1 MNKRIIVYSGVF
13 AFVVVMSTLCNDP
26 LGNKFLKFLTVY
38 SSEYSDRKF
47 MLIKKGMSKSDVVK
61 HLGEPL
67 SSKII
72 PVESVWS
79 YSLKN
84 GDSYQICFSMK
95 QVKCWWLGDVP
106 EKIHAVYTTNQ
117 LVALMGQPENLIT
130 NVSLYV
136 FEYSMPG
143 MIESYDQKR
152 IVFLND
158 EVQEVKGGLYFD

>member
-1 MNKRIIVYSGVF
+1 
-13 AFVVVMSTLCNDP
+13 
-26 LGNKFLKFLTVY
+26 
-38 SSEYSDRKF
+38 
-47 MLIKKGMSKSDVVK
+47 
-61 HLGEPL
+61 
-67 SSKII
+67 
-72 PVESVWS
+72 
-79 YSLKN
+79 
-84 GDSYQICFSMK
+84 MK